1 MFSKSFKVSYFS
13 FNPCLGQDSGSTNPH
28 QVFKGP
34 QWQSQLWT
42 RSQWDRER
50 SRVTTEKGVTGM
62 NNQLFSPQAKLHLEP
77 GYEAG
82 HGWYTLVIQ
91 HTGGKDKRIRNS
103 RSSSATRRIRG
114 QSGLQETL
122 DKTKQ
127 NKSHIEWARVAICSN
142 RLNRQD
148 VSPVS
153 SRKDW
158 SWKITQVFSKCE
170 RKPYLKFMLLTHP
183 KNQNALTA
191 LESSAWRLEGRNPQ
205 VGPYPSHG
213 HLDWWPTPETPL
225 LTATPAILN
234 LMNTD
239 ICRFLHS
246 FVNDLSHCGSSR
258 QSKALG
264 FVVGCE
270 MVRLPPSKPSSSQEE
285 KEDLW
290 NFMVPVAKPQN
301 NRREEKTG
309 NEKGVCRSLHFS
321 WECRELVTQQKKN

>member
-13 FNPCLGQDSGSTNPH
+13 FNPCLGRDSGSTNPH
-28 QVFKGP
+28 QVFKGL

-50 SRVTTEKGVTGM
+50 SRVTIQKGVTGM

-77 GYEAG
+77 GCEAG
-82 HGWYTLVIQ
+82 HGWYTLVIH

-191 LESSAWRLEGRNPQ
+191 LESSAWRLRKEPTGWAISFPWPFGLMAHSRDTP
-205 VGPYPSHG
+205 PYCYTCHFKFNEHRHMPV
-213 HLDWWPTPETPL
+213 PTSV
-225 LTATPAILN
+225 
-234 LMNTD
+234 
-239 ICRFLHS
+239 CKWS
-246 FVNDLSHCGSSR
+246 
-258 QSKALG
+258 QS
-264 FVVGCE
+264 
-270 MVRLPPSKPSSSQEE
+270 
-285 KEDLW
+285 LW
-290 NFMVPVAKPQN
+290 II
-301 NRREEKTG
+301 KT
-309 NEKGVCRSLHFS
+309 V
-321 WECRELVTQQKKN
+321 